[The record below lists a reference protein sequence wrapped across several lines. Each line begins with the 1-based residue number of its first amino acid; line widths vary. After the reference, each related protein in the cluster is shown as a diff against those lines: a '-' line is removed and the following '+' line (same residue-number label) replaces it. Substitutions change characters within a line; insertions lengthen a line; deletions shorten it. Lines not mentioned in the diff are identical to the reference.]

1 MTNTAYLSESVE
13 ASRIA
18 SAESY
23 YEERTLRPAE
33 HFSITPGFQEYDV
46 VCLHGRLP
54 VVKPFTIEAYRFFNR
69 KSKVAG
75 IEADT
80 LSEGG
85 DRYKITAWG
94 GLEERELA
102 EILFELLL

>member
-1 MTNTAYLSESVE
+1 MTNTAYLSESIE
-13 ASRIA
+13 AGRIA
-18 SAESY
+18 AAEAY
-23 YEERTLRPAE
+23 YEERTLRPYE

-54 VVKPFTIEAYRFFNR
+54 VVKPFTTEAYRFFSR

-80 LSEGG
+80 LSEGS
-85 DRYKITAWG
+85 DRYKVTAWG

-102 EILFELLL
+102 EILYELLI

>member
-18 SAESY
+18 SAEAY
-23 YEERTLRPAE
+23 YEEHTLRPSE

-54 VVKPFTIEAYRFFNR
+54 VVKPFTIDAYRFFNR

>member
-18 SAESY
+18 SAEAY
-23 YEERTLRPAE
+23 YEEHTLRPAE
-33 HFSITPGFQEYDV
+33 HFCITPGYQEYEV

-54 VVKPFTIEAYRFFNR
+54 IVPPFTEQSHRFFNR
-69 KSKVAG
+69 KCKVVG
-75 IEADT
+75 IEADI

-85 DRYKITAWG
+85 DRYKITAWA
-94 GLEERELA
+94 GLEERDLA
-102 EILFELLL
+102 EMLFELLL

>member
-18 SAESY
+18 SAEAY

-33 HFSITPGFQEYDV
+33 HFSITPGYQEYEV

-54 VVKPFTIEAYRFFNR
+54 LVPPFTMEAYRFFNR
-69 KSKVAG
+69 KCKVVG
-75 IEADT
+75 IEADI
-80 LSEGG
+80 LSETG
-85 DRYKITAWG
+85 DRYKITAWA